1 LLTAGNLEG
10 GIGVMRQKG
19 RIFQVSG
26 VLGLATG
33 VFIACVGLAP
43 FSMAAQ
49 HTSYNRKAAQA
60 AGVTEP
66 LPPEGQIGKR
76 LFLETRFA
84 QFFAANC
91 NGNVNAALASGDPV
105 VATIQTPSGNYPSP
119 IAGQSINC
127 RFCHIDNEL
136 AGTALATRAYN
147 DYLQREPIPA
157 RGGMGGTTLRNVH
170 AMADSMISGTHG
182 IFLHAD
188 GQFASGFTAAQAGL
202 TGRGFGWLPSEYNQ
216 AVAWVATVIR
226 QDDGTGSLAQQYGG
240 SYARILLGTDPT
252 IPPQFQLSAPYRLDV
267 TTATDDE
274 ILNDLAQMIST
285 YLESFV
291 FARDIYGQHNG
302 SPYDMFL
309 SINNLPQLPNY
320 GESDADYSKRLLAA
334 VNALQN
340 PIYVTSGMGSFVYQ
354 KQQWVFGAQEL
365 QGMKV
370 FLKQTTAS
378 NSSQT
383 KLSRTNGHLRLL
395 LTSLFTG
402 VVLLAG
408 GGIRSRKTAAA
419 VVSIAGLAF
428 CFVWG
433 CGGGSSTVAQTVTK
447 AAVTHTGNCMICHP
461 APDFTDH
468 SFHNNGASQ
477 EEYDAVHG
485 QGTFASLAVPGYED
499 RQANYD
505 EYLPATPQHPNASG
519 PFEFPPSPTD
529 PGKADLGMWNIYA
542 NDDFPEPQSQLQSVM
557 CASGAACD
565 PATVLPN
572 TLALFRTPTI
582 RDLGQTDPYLHTGRK
597 AAIEDVIQFY
607 RDMAALQSAGKLR
620 NGDPA
625 IGGISIDDTDAAAL
639 AAFLRSLNE
648 DFV

>member
-1 LLTAGNLEG
+1 
-10 GIGVMRQKG
+10 MRQ
-19 RIFQVSG
+19 RRSVLQVSG
-26 VLGLATG
+26 VLRRATG
-33 VFIACVGLAP
+33 VFITCVCLATL
-43 FSMAAQ
+43 SMAAQ
-49 HTSYNRKAAQA
+49 HKSYNRRAAQA
-60 AGVTEP
+60 AGVVEP
-66 LPPEGQIGKR
+66 LPPEGQLGKR

-84 QFFAANC
+84 QFFAVNC
-91 NGNVNAALASGDPV
+91 NGNVNAPLASGDPV
-105 VATIQTPSGNYPSP
+105 VATIQTPGGNYPSP

-136 AGTALATRAYN
+136 AGTASSTRAYN

-188 GQFASGFTAAQAGL
+188 GQFASGYTAALAGL

-216 AVAWVATVIR
+216 AVAQVAKVMR
-226 QDDGTGSLAQQYGG
+226 EDDGTGSLAQQYGG
-240 SYARILLGTDPT
+240 SYARVLLGTDPT
-252 IPPQFQLSAPYRLDV
+252 IPPQFQLSPPYRLDV
-267 TTATDDE
+267 TTATDEE

-285 YLESFV
+285 YLDSFV
-291 FARDIYGQHNG
+291 FSRDIYGQHNG

-309 SINNLPQLPNY
+309 SINNLPQLPDY
-320 GESDADYSKRLLAA
+320 GESDADYSKRLLVA
-334 VNALQN
+334 VEALQN

-383 KLSRTNGHLRLL
+383 TLSRTNGHLSLL
-395 LTSLFTG
+395 LTSMFAG

-408 GGIRSRKTAAA
+408 GGIRRRKTAAA
-419 VVSIAGLAF
+419 VISIAGLAF
-428 CFVWG
+428 CVVWG
-433 CGGGSSTVAQTVTK
+433 CGGGSSTLTQTVTK
-447 AAVTHTGNCMICHP
+447 VAVTHTGNCAICHP

-477 EEYDAVHG
+477 EEYDAIHG
-485 QGTFASLAVPGYED
+485 QGTFALLQVPGYAE
-499 RQANYD
+499 RQANPD
-505 EYLPATPQHPNASG
+505 EYLPATPQHPNASSR
-519 PFEFPPSPTD
+519 FEFPPSPTD
-529 PGKADLGMWNIYA
+529 PAKADLGMWNIYA
-542 NDDFPEPQSQLQSVM
+542 DDDFPEPQKQLQSVM
-557 CASGAACD
+557 CASGSACD
-565 PATVLPN
+565 PDTVLPN
-572 TLALFRTPTI
+572 TLARFRTPTI

-597 AAIEDVIQFY
+597 ATVEDVIQFY

-625 IGGISIDDTDAAAL
+625 IGSISIDDVDAAAL

>member
-1 LLTAGNLEG
+1 
-10 GIGVMRQKG
+10 MRQ
-19 RIFQVSG
+19 RRSVLQVSG
-26 VLGLATG
+26 VLRRATG
-33 VFIACVGLAP
+33 VFIACVGLAS

-49 HTSYNRKAAQA
+49 HPSYNRKAAQA
-60 AGVTEP
+60 AGVVEP

-84 QFFAANC
+84 QFFAVNC
-91 NGNVNAALASGDPV
+91 NGNVNASLASGDPV
-105 VATIQTPSGNYPSP
+105 VATIQTPGGNYPSP
-119 IAGQSINC
+119 IAGQSISC

-136 AGTALATRAYN
+136 AGTALSTRAYN
-147 DYLQREPIPA
+147 GYLQRAPIPA

-188 GQFASGFTAAQAGL
+188 GQFASGYTAALAGL

-216 AVAWVATVIR
+216 AVAQVAKVVR
-226 QDDGTGSLAQQYGG
+226 EDDGTGSLSQQYGG
-240 SYARILLGTDPT
+240 SYARVLLGTDPA
-252 IPPQFQLSAPYRLDV
+252 IPPQFQLSPPYRLDV

-285 YLESFV
+285 YLDSFV
-291 FARDIYGQHNG
+291 LSRDLYGQHNG

-309 SINNLPQLPNY
+309 SINNLPQLPDY

-334 VNALQN
+334 VEALQN
-340 PIYVTSGMGSFVYQ
+340 PIYVTSGMGNFVYQ

-378 NSSQT
+378 NSSQST
-383 KLSRTNGHLRLL
+383 LSRTKGHLSLL
-395 LTSLFTG
+395 LASMFAG

-408 GGIRSRKTAAA
+408 GGIRRRKTAAA
-419 VVSIAGLAF
+419 VISITALAF

-433 CGGGSSTVAQTVTK
+433 CGGGGSSTVTQTVTK
-447 AAVTHTGNCMICHP
+447 AAVTHTGNCAICHP

-468 SFHNNGASQ
+468 TFHNNGASQ
-477 EEYDAVHG
+477 EEYDAIHG
-485 QGTFASLAVPGYED
+485 QGTFASLQVPGYEE
-499 RQANYD
+499 RQANPD
-505 EYLPATPQHPNASG
+505 EYLPSTPQHPNASSR
-519 PFEFPPSPTD
+519 FEFPPSPTD
-529 PGKADLGMWNIYA
+529 PAKADLGMWNIYA
-542 NDDFPEPQSQLQSVM
+542 NDDFPEPQKQLQSVM
-557 CASGAACD
+557 CASGTACD
-565 PATVLPN
+565 PDTILPD

-597 AAIEDVIQFY
+597 ATIEDVIQFY
-607 RDMAALQSAGKLR
+607 RGMAALQTAGKLR
-620 NGDPA
+620 NGDTA
-625 IGGISIDDTDAAAL
+625 IGGISIDDSDAAAL